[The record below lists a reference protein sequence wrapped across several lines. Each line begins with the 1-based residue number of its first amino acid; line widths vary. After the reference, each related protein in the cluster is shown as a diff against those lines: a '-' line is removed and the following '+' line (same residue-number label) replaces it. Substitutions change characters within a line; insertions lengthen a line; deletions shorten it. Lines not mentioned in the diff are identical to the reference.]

1 MTAIDE
7 TDQRILTM
15 LEADGRA
22 TLAQLAQAT
31 GLSVSAAQS
40 RVQKLEKRGIIK
52 GYKAIID
59 QEQRGLPI
67 SAFVNVTPLDYSV
80 ESSIP
85 DKLNNI
91 DGIVSCYSVAGAPS
105 FVLVVRVASPTA
117 LEELLNLIH
126 RTVPVS
132 TETTMILRPLR
143 RTIPNGHIRHHPSPP
158 LCPLY
163 ERTFGVMQLPFR
175 PDSRTD
181 RHPAIAEKSNKRKLE
196 PPHNHADSFPVI
208 RARLYAARACAHRIK
223 PS

>member
-67 SAFVNVTPLDYSV
+67 SAFVNVTPLDYSA

-91 DGIVSCYSVAGAPS
+91 DGIVSCYSVAPS

-132 TETTMILRPLR
+132 TETTMILQ
-143 RTIPNGHIRHHPSPP
+143 T
-158 LCPLY
+158 Y
-163 ERTFGVMQLPFR
+163 F
-175 PDSRTD
+175 
-181 RHPAIAEKSNKRKLE
+181 
-196 PPHNHADSFPVI
+196 
-208 RARLYAARACAHRIK
+208 AH
-223 PS
+223 

>member
-67 SAFVNVTPLDYSV
+67 SAFANVTPLDYSA

-132 TETTMILRPLR
+132 TETTMILQ
-143 RTIPNGHIRHHPSPP
+143 T
-158 LCPLY
+158 Y
-163 ERTFGVMQLPFR
+163 F
-175 PDSRTD
+175 
-181 RHPAIAEKSNKRKLE
+181 
-196 PPHNHADSFPVI
+196 
-208 RARLYAARACAHRIK
+208 AH
-223 PS
+223 

>member
-67 SAFVNVTPLDYSV
+67 SAFVNVTPLDYSA

-132 TETTMILRPLR
+132 TETTDDSADLLRALTANPVTCAPKTSAPTAHDSQR
-143 RTIPNGHIRHHPSPP
+143 AHPTSPKSTFMSTI
-158 LCPLY
+158 
-163 ERTFGVMQLPFR
+163 
-175 PDSRTD
+175 
-181 RHPAIAEKSNKRKLE
+181 
-196 PPHNHADSFPVI
+196 
-208 RARLYAARACAHRIK
+208 
-223 PS
+223 

>member
-67 SAFVNVTPLDYSV
+67 SAFVNVTPLDYSA

-85 DKLNNI
+85 DKASSPAI
-91 DGIVSCYSVAGAPS
+91 RWPAPP
-105 FVLVVRVASPTA
+105 ASYWWYAWP
-117 LEELLNLIH
+117 
-126 RTVPVS
+126 PPP
-132 TETTMILRPLR
+132 PLR
-143 RTIPNGHIRHHPSPP
+143 NCSISST
-158 LCPLY
+158 
-163 ERTFGVMQLPFR
+163 
-175 PDSRTD
+175 
-181 RHPAIAEKSNKRKLE
+181 
-196 PPHNHADSFPVI
+196 
-208 RARLYAARACAHRIK
+208 ARCR
-223 PS
+223 

>member
-52 GYKAIID
+52 GYKAII
-59 QEQRGLPI
+59 ERGLPI
-67 SAFVNVTPLDYSV
+67 SAFVNVTPLDYSA

-132 TETTMILRPLR
+132 TETTMILQ
-143 RTIPNGHIRHHPSPP
+143 T
-158 LCPLY
+158 Y
-163 ERTFGVMQLPFR
+163 F
-175 PDSRTD
+175 
-181 RHPAIAEKSNKRKLE
+181 
-196 PPHNHADSFPVI
+196 
-208 RARLYAARACAHRIK
+208 AH
-223 PS
+223 

>member
-31 GLSVSAAQS
+31 GLSVSAQS

-67 SAFVNVTPLDYSV
+67 SAFVNVTPLDYSA

-132 TETTMILRPLR
+132 TETTMILQ
-143 RTIPNGHIRHHPSPP
+143 T
-158 LCPLY
+158 Y
-163 ERTFGVMQLPFR
+163 F
-175 PDSRTD
+175 
-181 RHPAIAEKSNKRKLE
+181 
-196 PPHNHADSFPVI
+196 
-208 RARLYAARACAHRIK
+208 AH
-223 PS
+223 

>member
-22 TLAQLAQAT
+22 TLAQT
-31 GLSVSAAQS
+31 GPGDRTVRLRRPVARAEAGEARHHQ
-40 RVQKLEKRGIIK
+40 

-67 SAFVNVTPLDYSV
+67 SAFVNVTPLDYSA

-132 TETTMILRPLR
+132 TETTMILQ
-143 RTIPNGHIRHHPSPP
+143 T
-158 LCPLY
+158 Y
-163 ERTFGVMQLPFR
+163 F
-175 PDSRTD
+175 
-181 RHPAIAEKSNKRKLE
+181 
-196 PPHNHADSFPVI
+196 
-208 RARLYAARACAHRIK
+208 AH
-223 PS
+223 

>member
-67 SAFVNVTPLDYSV
+67 SAFVNVTPLSRILDSGQAEQY
-80 ESSIP
+80 
-85 DKLNNI
+85 
-91 DGIVSCYSVAGAPS
+91 
-105 FVLVVRVASPTA
+105 RRHR
-117 LEELLNLIH
+117 LLLFGGRRPQLRTGGTRGLPH
-126 RTVPVS
+126 RP
-132 TETTMILRPLR
+132 
-143 RTIPNGHIRHHPSPP
+143 
-158 LCPLY
+158 
-163 ERTFGVMQLPFR
+163 
-175 PDSRTD
+175 
-181 RHPAIAEKSNKRKLE
+181 
-196 PPHNHADSFPVI
+196 
-208 RARLYAARACAHRIK
+208 
-223 PS
+223 

>member
-7 TDQRILTM
+7 RILTM

-67 SAFVNVTPLDYSV
+67 SAFVNVTPLDYSA

-132 TETTMILRPLR
+132 TETTMILTANPVTCAPKTSAPTAHDSQRAHPTSPKSTFMS
-143 RTIPNGHIRHHPSPP
+143 TI
-158 LCPLY
+158 
-163 ERTFGVMQLPFR
+163 
-175 PDSRTD
+175 
-181 RHPAIAEKSNKRKLE
+181 
-196 PPHNHADSFPVI
+196 
-208 RARLYAARACAHRIK
+208 
-223 PS
+223 

>member
-1 MTAIDE
+1 MQVAANRMTREDVMAQANTRNDE
-7 TDQRILTM
+7 EPDAASRKVEIRPEGSAMLDATDESILDA
-15 LEADGRA
+15 LEEDGRA
-22 TLAQLAQAT
+22 TLAQLSRLS
-31 GLSVSAAQS
+31 GLSVSAVQS

-67 SAFVNVTPLDYSV
+67 SAFVNVTPLDYSA

-91 DGIVSCYSVAGAPS
+91 DGIVSCCSVAGAPS

-132 TETTMILRPLR
+132 TETTMILQ
-143 RTIPNGHIRHHPSPP
+143 T
-158 LCPLY
+158 Y
-163 ERTFGVMQLPFR
+163 F
-175 PDSRTD
+175 
-181 RHPAIAEKSNKRKLE
+181 
-196 PPHNHADSFPVI
+196 
-208 RARLYAARACAHRIK
+208 AH
-223 PS
+223 

>member
-67 SAFVNVTPLDYSV
+67 SAFVNVTPLDYSA

-91 DGIVSCYSVAGAPS
+91 DGIVSTIRWPAPP
-105 FVLVVRVASPTA
+105 ASYWWYAWP
-117 LEELLNLIH
+117 
-126 RTVPVS
+126 PPP
-132 TETTMILRPLR
+132 PLR
-143 RTIPNGHIRHHPSPP
+143 NCSISST
-158 LCPLY
+158 
-163 ERTFGVMQLPFR
+163 
-175 PDSRTD
+175 
-181 RHPAIAEKSNKRKLE
+181 
-196 PPHNHADSFPVI
+196 
-208 RARLYAARACAHRIK
+208 ARCR
-223 PS
+223 

>member
-67 SAFVNVTPLDYSV
+67 SAFVNVTPLDYSA

-91 DGIVSCYSVAGAPS
+91 DGIVSCYSVAGAP
-105 FVLVVRVASPTA
+105 ASYWWYAWPPPTA
-117 LEELLNLIH
+117 LEDCSIS
-126 RTVPVS
+126 S
-132 TETTMILRPLR
+132 T
-143 RTIPNGHIRHHPSPP
+143 
-158 LCPLY
+158 
-163 ERTFGVMQLPFR
+163 
-175 PDSRTD
+175 
-181 RHPAIAEKSNKRKLE
+181 
-196 PPHNHADSFPVI
+196 
-208 RARLYAARACAHRIK
+208 ARCR
-223 PS
+223 

>member
-67 SAFVNVTPLDYSV
+67 SAFVNVTPLDYSA

-85 DKLNNI
+85 DKLNL
-91 DGIVSCYSVAGAPS
+91 S
-105 FVLVVRVASPTA
+105 
-117 LEELLNLIH
+117 LIH
-126 RTVPVS
+126 ISEPT
-132 TETTMILRPLR
+132 R
-143 RTIPNGHIRHHPSPP
+143 RS
-158 LCPLY
+158 
-163 ERTFGVMQLPFR
+163 
-175 PDSRTD
+175 
-181 RHPAIAEKSNKRKLE
+181 
-196 PPHNHADSFPVI
+196 
-208 RARLYAARACAHRIK
+208 
-223 PS
+223 

>member
-1 MTAIDE
+1 M
-7 TDQRILTM
+7 
-15 LEADGRA
+15 
-22 TLAQLAQAT
+22 
-31 GLSVSAAQS
+31 
-40 RVQKLEKRGIIK
+40 QKLEKRGIIK

-67 SAFVNVTPLDYSV
+67 SAFVNVTPLDYSA

-132 TETTMILRPLR
+132 TETTMILP
-143 RTIPNGHIRHHPSPP
+143 T
-158 LCPLY
+158 Y
-163 ERTFGVMQLPFR
+163 F
-175 PDSRTD
+175 
-181 RHPAIAEKSNKRKLE
+181 
-196 PPHNHADSFPVI
+196 
-208 RARLYAARACAHRIK
+208 AH
-223 PS
+223 

>member
-67 SAFVNVTPLDYSV
+67 SAFVNVTPLDYSHYPIQP
-80 ESSIP
+80 E
-85 DKLNNI
+85 
-91 DGIVSCYSVAGAPS
+91 
-105 FVLVVRVASPTA
+105 FW
-117 LEELLNLIH
+117 
-126 RTVPVS
+126 
-132 TETTMILRPLR
+132 
-143 RTIPNGHIRHHPSPP
+143 
-158 LCPLY
+158 
-163 ERTFGVMQLPFR
+163 
-175 PDSRTD
+175 
-181 RHPAIAEKSNKRKLE
+181 
-196 PPHNHADSFPVI
+196 
-208 RARLYAARACAHRIK
+208 
-223 PS
+223 

>member
-67 SAFVNVTPLDYSV
+67 SAFVNVTPLDYS
-80 ESSIP
+80 
-85 DKLNNI
+85 
-91 DGIVSCYSVAGAPS
+91 Y
-105 FVLVVRVASPTA
+105 RRHR
-117 LEELLNLIH
+117 LLLFGGRRPQLRTGGTRGLPH
-126 RTVPVS
+126 RP
-132 TETTMILRPLR
+132 
-143 RTIPNGHIRHHPSPP
+143 
-158 LCPLY
+158 
-163 ERTFGVMQLPFR
+163 
-175 PDSRTD
+175 
-181 RHPAIAEKSNKRKLE
+181 
-196 PPHNHADSFPVI
+196 
-208 RARLYAARACAHRIK
+208 
-223 PS
+223 

>member
-67 SAFVNVTPLDYSV
+67 SAFVNVTPLDYSA

-132 TETTMILRPLR
+132 TETTMILQTYFALTANPVTCAPKTCGHTPHKPHRSQKPYDPTVQPHPTNPTD
-143 RTIPNGHIRHHPSPP
+143 RTIPNRHI
-158 LCPLY
+158 
-163 ERTFGVMQLPFR
+163 
-175 PDSRTD
+175 
-181 RHPAIAEKSNKRKLE
+181 
-196 PPHNHADSFPVI
+196 
-208 RARLYAARACAHRIK
+208 
-223 PS
+223 

>member
-67 SAFVNVTPLDYSV
+67 SAFVNVTPLDYSA

-91 DGIVSCYSVAGAPS
+91 DGTWNQRTAEMQQKVAQRDG
-105 FVLVVRVASPTA
+105 VINGLK
-117 LEELLNLIH
+117 EENQKLKNEL
-126 RTVPVS
+126 
-132 TETTMILRPLR
+132 
-143 RTIPNGHIRHHPSPP
+143 
-158 LCPLY
+158 
-163 ERTFGVMQLPFR
+163 
-175 PDSRTD
+175 
-181 RHPAIAEKSNKRKLE
+181 KR
-196 PPHNHADSFPVI
+196 
-208 RARLYAARACAHRIK
+208 
-223 PS
+223 

>member
-67 SAFVNVTPLDYSV
+67 SAFVNVTPLDYSA

-117 LEELLNLIH
+117 LEELLLRALTAN
-126 RTVPVS
+126 PVTCAPKTSAPTAHDSQRAHPTSPKS
-132 TETTMILRPLR
+132 TFMS
-143 RTIPNGHIRHHPSPP
+143 TI
-158 LCPLY
+158 
-163 ERTFGVMQLPFR
+163 
-175 PDSRTD
+175 
-181 RHPAIAEKSNKRKLE
+181 
-196 PPHNHADSFPVI
+196 
-208 RARLYAARACAHRIK
+208 
-223 PS
+223 

>member
-40 RVQKLEKRGIIK
+40 RVQKLEKRGIK

-67 SAFVNVTPLDYSV
+67 SAFVNVTPLDYSA

-132 TETTMILRPLR
+132 TETTMILQ
-143 RTIPNGHIRHHPSPP
+143 T
-158 LCPLY
+158 Y
-163 ERTFGVMQLPFR
+163 F
-175 PDSRTD
+175 
-181 RHPAIAEKSNKRKLE
+181 
-196 PPHNHADSFPVI
+196 
-208 RARLYAARACAHRIK
+208 AH
-223 PS
+223 

>member
-67 SAFVNVTPLDYSV
+67 SAFVNVTPLDYSA
-80 ESSIP
+80 ESSLP

-91 DGIVSCYSVAGAPS
+91 DGLVSCY

-132 TETTMILRPLR
+132 TETTMILQ
-143 RTIPNGHIRHHPSPP
+143 T
-158 LCPLY
+158 Y
-163 ERTFGVMQLPFR
+163 F
-175 PDSRTD
+175 
-181 RHPAIAEKSNKRKLE
+181 
-196 PPHNHADSFPVI
+196 
-208 RARLYAARACAHRIK
+208 AH
-223 PS
+223 

>member
-67 SAFVNVTPLDYSV
+67 SAFVNVTPLDYSA

-85 DKLNNI
+85 DKLNL
-91 DGIVSCYSVAGAPS
+91 S
-105 FVLVVRVASPTA
+105 
-117 LEELLNLIH
+117 LIH
-126 RTVPVS
+126 
-132 TETTMILRPLR
+132 I
-143 RTIPNGHIRHHPSPP
+143 
-158 LCPLY
+158 
-163 ERTFGVMQLPFR
+163 
-175 PDSRTD
+175 
-181 RHPAIAEKSNKRKLE
+181 
-196 PPHNHADSFPVI
+196 
-208 RARLYAARACAHRIK
+208 
-223 PS
+223 

>member
-67 SAFVNVTPLDYSV
+67 SAFVNVTPLDYSA

-105 FVLVVRVASPTA
+105 FVLVVRVASPTDLLRA
-117 LEELLNLIH
+117 LTAN
-126 RTVPVS
+126 PVTCAPKTSAPTAHDSQRAHPTSPKS
-132 TETTMILRPLR
+132 TFMS
-143 RTIPNGHIRHHPSPP
+143 TI
-158 LCPLY
+158 
-163 ERTFGVMQLPFR
+163 
-175 PDSRTD
+175 
-181 RHPAIAEKSNKRKLE
+181 
-196 PPHNHADSFPVI
+196 
-208 RARLYAARACAHRIK
+208 
-223 PS
+223 

>member
-67 SAFVNVTPLDYSV
+67 SAFVNVTPLDYSA
-80 ESSIP
+80 ESS

-132 TETTMILRPLR
+132 TETTMILQ
-143 RTIPNGHIRHHPSPP
+143 T
-158 LCPLY
+158 Y
-163 ERTFGVMQLPFR
+163 F
-175 PDSRTD
+175 
-181 RHPAIAEKSNKRKLE
+181 
-196 PPHNHADSFPVI
+196 
-208 RARLYAARACAHRIK
+208 AH
-223 PS
+223 